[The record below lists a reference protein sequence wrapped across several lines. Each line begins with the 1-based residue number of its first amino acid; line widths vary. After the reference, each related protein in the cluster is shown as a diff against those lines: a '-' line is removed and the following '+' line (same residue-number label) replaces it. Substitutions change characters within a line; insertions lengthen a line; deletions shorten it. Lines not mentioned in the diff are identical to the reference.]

1 MTPTPSPK
9 EEPHGLCPCSEAAHD
24 ARIESIA
31 RDLIANR
38 DAVRLVLIGGPSSA
52 GKTTFAKRLCWHLEQ
67 AGASTLAVSTDDFFV
82 GDALNPRDEK
92 GNLDY
97 EHIKAINLDLLN
109 SNLADLLAGRV
120 ALMPKFDFHV
130 HAPMPE
136 RHEARLP
143 DGAFIIIEGLHSLN
157 PALTPAIPDG
167 AKHLILA
174 DTITN
179 PYAAPA
185 GSVCPQLHSKP
196 APSSGAGSAT
206 SPYAPAGSVRPQL
219 HSKPSPSSG
228 AGSAASPYAAP
239 SSGAARPP
247 AVPSGAQRLIRRII
261 RDAQYRGRGA
271 AETILLWTSVVAG
284 EERWIR
290 PFVGNADE
298 TFDTSIPDEPGILR
312 PFAEPALAAIGE
324 SSPAYATAQG
334 LLDLMAPFAPK
345 DATDVPSYSILR
357 EYIGGSS
364 IQY

>member
-1 MTPTPSPK
+1 MTPRPNPVAAAS
-9 EEPHGLCPCSEAAHD
+9 EAAAFPCGEAAHD

-31 RDLIANR
+31 RGLIANR

-179 PYAAPA
+179 PYTPAGSVRPQLHSKPAPSSGASSAASPYAPA
-185 GSVCPQLHSKP
+185 GSVCPQLHSKH
-196 APSSGAGSAT
+196 APSN
-206 SPYAPAGSVRPQL
+206 
-219 HSKPSPSSG
+219 
-228 AGSAASPYAAP
+228 
-239 SSGAARPP
+239 GAARPP

-271 AETILLWTSVVAG
+271 AETILLWPSVVAG

-298 TFDTSIPDEPGILR
+298 TLDTSIPDEPGILR

-334 LLDLMAPFAPK
+334 LLHLMAPFAPK

>member
-1 MTPTPSPK
+1 MTPTPSQK

-24 ARIESIA
+24 AHIESIA
-31 RDLIANR
+31 RGLIANR

-179 PYAAPA
+179 PYAPA
-185 GSVCPQLHSKP
+185 GSVHPQLHSKP
-196 APSSGAGSAT
+196 APSSGADSAAT
-206 SPYAPAGSVRPQL
+206 HYAAPAGAVRPQL
-219 HSKPSPSSG
+219 HSK
-228 AGSAASPYAAP
+228 SAPP
-239 SSGAARPP
+239 SGAARPP

-271 AETILLWTSVVAG
+271 AETILLWPSVVAG

-334 LLDLMAPFAPK
+334 LLDLMAPFTPQ

>member
-1 MTPTPSPK
+1 MTPTPSQK
-9 EEPHGLCPCSEAAHD
+9 VEPQGHRPCDEAAHD

-31 RDLIANR
+31 RGLIANR

-185 GSVCPQLHSKP
+185 GSVRPQLHSKP
-196 APSSGAGSAT
+196 APSSGADSAT
-206 SPYAPAGSVRPQL
+206 TPYAP
-219 HSKPSPSSG
+219 
-228 AGSAASPYAAP
+228 P

-271 AETILLWTSVVAG
+271 AETILLWPSVVAG
-284 EERWIR
+284 EERGIR
-290 PFVGNADE
+290 PVVGNADE

-334 LLDLMAPFAPK
+334 LLDLMAPFAAK

>member
-1 MTPTPSPK
+1 MTPCLNPVAAAS
-9 EEPHGLCPCSEAAHD
+9 EAAAYPCSEAAHD

-31 RDLIANR
+31 RGLIANR

-174 DTITN
+174 DTITS

-185 GSVCPQLHSKP
+185 GSVCPQLHCKP
-196 APSSGAGSAT
+196 APSSE
-206 SPYAPAGSVRPQL
+206 
-219 HSKPSPSSG
+219 
-228 AGSAASPYAAP
+228 
-239 SSGAARPP
+239 AARPP

-271 AETILLWTSVVAG
+271 AETILLWPSVVAG

-334 LLDLMAPFAPK
+334 LLHLMAPFAAK

>member
-1 MTPTPSPK
+1 MTPKPSPK
-9 EEPHGLCPCSEAAHD
+9 VEPQVQGPCSEAAHD

-31 RDLIANR
+31 RGLIANR

-179 PYAAPA
+179 PY
-185 GSVCPQLHSKP
+185 
-196 APSSGAGSAT
+196 T
-206 SPYAPAGSVRPQL
+206 PAGSVRPQL
-219 HSKPSPSSG
+219 HSKP
-228 AGSAASPYAAP
+228 AP
-239 SSGAARPP
+239 SNGAARPP

-271 AETILLWTSVVAG
+271 AETIMLWTSVVAG

-312 PFAEPALAAIGE
+312 PFAEPALAAIGG

>member
-1 MTPTPSPK
+1 MTPRPNPVAAAS
-9 EEPHGLCPCSEAAHD
+9 EAAAFPCSEAAHD

-31 RDLIANR
+31 RGLIANR

-109 SNLADLLAGRV
+109 SNLADLLAGRI

-185 GSVCPQLHSKP
+185 GSVRPQLHCKP
-196 APSSGAGSAT
+196 APSN
-206 SPYAPAGSVRPQL
+206 
-219 HSKPSPSSG
+219 
-228 AGSAASPYAAP
+228 
-239 SSGAARPP
+239 GAARPP

-271 AETILLWTSVVAG
+271 AETILLWPSVVAG

-298 TFDTSIPDEPGILR
+298 TFDTSIPNEPGILR

-334 LLDLMAPFAPK
+334 LLDLMAPFAPQ
-345 DATDVPSYSILR
+345 DASDVPSYSILR

>member
-1 MTPTPSPK
+1 MTPRPNPVAAAS
-9 EEPHGLCPCSEAAHD
+9 EAAAFPCSEAAHD
-24 ARIESIA
+24 AHIESIA
-31 RDLIANR
+31 RGLIANR

-179 PYAAPA
+179 PY
-185 GSVCPQLHSKP
+185 
-196 APSSGAGSAT
+196 T
-206 SPYAPAGSVRPQL
+206 PAGSVRPQL
-219 HSKPSPSSG
+219 HSKP
-228 AGSAASPYAAP
+228 AP
-239 SSGAARPP
+239 SNGAARPS

-271 AETILLWTSVVAG
+271 AETILLWPSVVAG

-334 LLDLMAPFAPK
+334 LLDLMAPFAAK

>member
-1 MTPTPSPK
+1 MTPRPNPVAAASETAAF
-9 EEPHGLCPCSEAAHD
+9 PCSEAAHD

-109 SNLADLLAGRV
+109 SNLADLLAGRI

-179 PYAAPA
+179 PYA
-185 GSVCPQLHSKP
+185 
-196 APSSGAGSAT
+196 
-206 SPYAPAGSVRPQL
+206 PAGSVRPQL
-219 HSKPSPSSG
+219 HSKP
-228 AGSAASPYAAP
+228 AH
-239 SSGAARPP
+239 SSGAARTP

-312 PFAEPALAAIGE
+312 PFAEPALAAIGG

-334 LLDLMAPFAPK
+334 LLHLMAPFAPK